1 MPAEPS
7 PPSIEHTAV
16 LGAQWGDEGK
26 GKIINH
32 LARTRDWVVRFSG
45 GPNAG
50 HTIYF
55 EGRKLVHHVLPSL
68 HVESATRGWLGS
80 AMVLDLEKLVA
91 ELARFEEPFP
101 GFGRRFTVDRDA
113 FLILPWHRSED
124 EYLEGLRSTAIGTT
138 KRGIGP
144 AYADKVAR
152 RGVRIGDVHSA
163 RLIPALEELHQIKRG
178 LYPAIDMAPPQDV
191 ADALRR
197 DLDSLLASGVS
208 LSTPIE
214 SAREFEGASILYE
227 GAQGIMLD
235 IEFGTYPYV
244 TSALCG
250 LAAIHA
256 CGFARWMPS
265 RVLGV
270 IKAYCTRVG
279 EGPFPSEVH
288 GDEGDEIRRAGSE
301 FGATTGRPRR
311 IGWLD
316 LAALRYA
323 AQKGGITHWVMTK
336 QDILDGRPI
345 VPVCVAHEVD
355 GREVATP
362 ANADELSRARPVWRE
377 VPGWSGLG
385 DPHFRDFAALV
396 ARETGVPLLLVSHGP
411 ATEDIRVWK

>member
-1 MPAEPS
+1 MPAQN
-7 PPSIEHTAV
+7 TAV

-32 LARTRDWVVRFSG
+32 LARSHDWVVRFSG

-68 HVESATRGWLGS
+68 HVGSAARGWLGS

-101 GFGRRFTVDRDA
+101 GFGRRFTIDRDA
-113 FLILPWHRSED
+113 FLILPWHRAED
-124 EYLEGLRSTAIGTT
+124 EHLEGLRRTAIGTT
-138 KRGIGP
+138 RRGIGP

-152 RGVRIGDVHSA
+152 RGVRIGDVHSP
-163 RLIPALEELHQIKRG
+163 RLLPALEELHATKRG
-178 LYPAIDMAPPQDV
+178 LYPTLELAPAREV

-197 DLDSLLASGVS
+197 QLDSLLASGMT
-208 LSTPIE
+208 LSTTVE
-214 SAREFEGASILYE
+214 SARDFEGASILYE

-256 CGFARWMPS
+256 CGFARWMPA

-288 GDEGDEIRRAGSE
+288 GDEGDAIRRAGGE

-316 LAALRYA
+316 LPALRYA

-336 QDILDGRPI
+336 QDILDGRPT
-345 VPVCVAHEVD
+345 VPVCTAHEVD
-355 GREVATP
+355 GRELHTP
-362 ANADELSRARPVWRE
+362 ANADQLARARPVWRE
-377 VPGWSGLG
+377 LPGWAGHA
-385 DPHFRDFAALV
+385 DPRFRDYARFV
-396 ARETGVPLLLVSHGP
+396 ERETGVPLLLVSHGP
-411 ATEDIRVWK
+411 ATEDITDWK